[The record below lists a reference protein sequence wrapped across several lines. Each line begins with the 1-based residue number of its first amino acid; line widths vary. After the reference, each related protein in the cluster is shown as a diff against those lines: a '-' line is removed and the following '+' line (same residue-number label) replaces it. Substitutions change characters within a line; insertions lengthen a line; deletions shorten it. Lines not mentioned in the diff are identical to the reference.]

1 MTTGVK
7 SFFLRIV
14 DGLFRHDDITVV
26 PITIGGTADKP
37 KVGLDFGKAI
47 KGG

>member
-1 MTTGVK
+1 MSGVR

-37 KVGLDFGKAI
+37 KVGLDLGKAI

>member
-1 MTTGVK
+1 
-7 SFFLRIV
+7 
-14 DGLFRHDDITVV
+14 V